1 VAASAKRMGKL
12 PETTRRMVHAVGERM
27 ANARGEPYKDA
38 LNGARKYVVLNQRTT
53 QDRFLVQTG
62 RSH

>member
-1 VAASAKRMGKL
+1 
-12 PETTRRMVHAVGERM
+12 MVHAVGERM